1 MKANAYVETT
11 VISYLTAQA
20 SRDIVVAAHQ
30 QITCDWWKSCRDKFT
45 LFGSQ
50 LVLQEAGAGDTDAA
64 KARRN
69 VVADLKLLEI
79 TEESI
84 FLAERLVQAG
94 AVPQKAAADA
104 LHIAV
109 SVVNGMEYLVTWNCK
124 HLANAFMR
132 VRIDAVCRIAAYE
145 PVVICTPEELLEVV
159 DDLE

>member
-20 SRDIVVAAHQ
+20 RRDIVVAAHQ
-30 QITCDWWKSCRDKFT
+30 QITRDWWENCLDKFT

-50 LVLQEAGAGDTDAA
+50 LVLQEAGAGDTEAV
-64 KARRN
+64 KARLD
-69 VVADLKLLEI
+69 VLADLKLLEI
-79 TEESI
+79 TDEAI
-84 FLAERLVQAG
+84 FLAERLIQAG
-94 AVPQKAAADA
+94 AIPPKAAADA

>member
-30 QITCDWWKSCRDKFT
+30 QVTRDWWKNCLDKFT

-64 KARRN
+64 KARLD
-69 VVADLKLLEI
+69 VLADLKLLEI
-79 TEESI
+79 TEKSI
-84 FLAERLVQAG
+84 YLAERLVQAG

-132 VRIDAVCRIAAYE
+132 VKIDAVCRAAAYQ
-145 PVVICTPEELLEVV
+145 PVVICNPEELLEAEN
-159 DDLE
+159 DLD